1 MFLNKQDFVT
11 SYYFLSNKHAYID
24 AVRAGDLEI
33 IQRYFGSHYALNSKG
48 YMIPWDDEVFTCI
61 CTYGHLH
68 ILEWMLSVQHEDP
81 AGFGRVLRFTQHNFL
96 QAVKSD
102 NAAFVMRLEQLYLL
116 SGAFEKEKLDGIAL
130 VTALINTVDPKNNEL
145 VQYLL
150 TKPELY
156 LTPLTKNELNK
167 SYVSA
172 RVSPQGLRFML
183 DTLQVPP
190 TLEQMSSVLKSS
202 SQKEFEPVNAE
213 VQKLQ
218 LLWELMSRTETPET
232 LLMKQQEW
240 LFYVATEGCV
250 EVAEFVFST
259 LIDKSDT
266 KNFIFDLLRSFE
278 HRMFHSSPIDLVEH
292 GVLILELVVMDF
304 LEYKSFIEM
313 KLRKLVAKH
322 KVIKPYIE
330 TRLLDKNHCDLRI
343 LLGLNMNTKT
353 QQLDDSNLISY
364 RCWQQLN
371 SSITELASFAQDV
384 LGPHVIA
391 DINRHY
397 LACYL

>member
-1 MFLNKQDFVT
+1 
-11 SYYFLSNKHAYID
+11 
-24 AVRAGDLEI
+24 
-33 IQRYFGSHYALNSKG
+33 
-48 YMIPWDDEVFTCI
+48 
-61 CTYGHLH
+61 
-68 ILEWMLSVQHEDP
+68 
-81 AGFGRVLRFTQHNFL
+81 
-96 QAVKSD
+96 
-102 NAAFVMRLEQLYLL
+102 MRLEQLYVS
-116 SGAFEKEKLDGIAL
+116 SGVSDNGLAL
-130 VTALINTVDPKNNEL
+130 VTALINTVDPENNEL

-156 LTPLTKNELNK
+156 LTQLTKNELNK

-172 RVSPQGLRFML
+172 SVSYQGLRFML
-183 DTLQVPP
+183 DVLQVPP
-190 TLEQMSSVLKSS
+190 TLEQMSSVLKGS
-202 SQKEFEPVNAE
+202 SQKEPERIIPGE
-213 VQKLQ
+213 IQKLQ
-218 LLWELMSRTETPET
+218 LLWPLLSRTETPET

-259 LIDKSDT
+259 LSDKSDT

-278 HRMFHSSPIDLVEH
+278 HRLFNSSPIDLVEH

-322 KVIKPYIE
+322 KVMKPYIE
-330 TRLLDKNHCDLRI
+330 TILLDKNHSDLRI
-343 LLGLNMNTKT
+343 LLGLSMNTKT
-353 QQLDDSNLISY
+353 QQLDSSSLISY

-371 SSITELASFAQDV
+371 SSITELASFVQDV

-391 DINRHY
+391 DIIRHY